1 MDTQQNNEQ
10 QNTKNLKEIPKW
22 TQRYTENRTLP
33 FLVSMI
39 AFALLFSS
47 TGGLFYIAG
56 NAYRSGNQFLCWI
69 CIIAAVL
76 VFTAITLPVSFIERR
91 LYRKEGQVTLVIPE
105 KTTRQRHAGWIA
117 GLLLGIC
124 VTILIVLIVICDIPI
139 KYMQPL
145 SAICFI
151 PLILAIGIWQPPSIK
166 PVGFLVL
173 LWPTLYVIHAVLI
186 VAGVPIHFDRPLIF
200 LNILIPT
207 AGYGILCALIG
218 HIYGRYALKKLK
230 SISHLEEET
239 ANEV

>member
-1 MDTQQNNEQ
+1 MNTKED

-22 TQRYTENRTLP
+22 TQHYTENRTLP

-39 AFALLFSS
+39 TFALLFSS
-47 TGGLFYIAG
+47 TSGLFYIAG
-56 NAYRSGNQFLCWI
+56 NAYRSGNQFLFWI

-76 VFTAITLPVSFIERR
+76 VFGAIMLAASFIERR

-105 KTTRQRHAGWIA
+105 KTTRQRRAGWIA

-145 SAICFI
+145 SVILFI

-166 PVGFLVL
+166 PVGFLVW

-186 VAGVPIHFDRPLIF
+186 VAGVPIYFEKPWIF
-200 LNILIPT
+200 LNILIPI
-207 AGYGILCALIG
+207 AGYGILCSLIG
-218 HIYGRYALKKLK
+218 HIYSRYVLKKLK
-230 SISHLEEET
+230 NISRLEGNT
-239 ANEV
+239 TNAV